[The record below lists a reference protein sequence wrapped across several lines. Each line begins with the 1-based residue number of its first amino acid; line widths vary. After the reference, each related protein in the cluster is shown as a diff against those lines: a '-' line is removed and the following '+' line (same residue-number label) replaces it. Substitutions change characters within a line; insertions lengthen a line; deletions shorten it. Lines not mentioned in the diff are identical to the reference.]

1 MTEPECVALHEA
13 PPEYVDLAN
22 TLAALG
28 EWLFLCGARR
38 GEYPIVFSEDGFGL
52 RKMEERIRQAL
63 VSGKIR
69 GYFQEGSEFFELPEP
84 LWKYDTAWKAV
95 RTGRPLEIP
104 KETTEVMFRPLVKY
118 AEIFSV
124 AFPDKDQPPSPSAEA
139 TASAPRPP
147 QPTAPSAEST
157 EPGQDDGSP
166 PPYLVFMLRI
176 AEELRLDGRR
186 ISKKT
191 IYDYLEENWPPE
203 LGPPTR
209 AKLTKMATFLGNP
222 EHEKGGL
229 LPANYQGP
237 RAKR

>member
-1 MTEPECVALHEA
+1 M
-13 PPEYVDLAN
+13 
-22 TLAALG
+22 
-28 EWLFLCGARR
+28 
-38 GEYPIVFSEDGFGL
+38 VFSEDGFGL

-84 LWKYDTAWKAV
+84 LWKNDRAWKAV
-95 RTGRPLEIP
+95 RTGTPLLEITM
-104 KETTEVMFRPLVKY
+104 ETTKAMFRPLVKY

-157 EPGQDDGSP
+157 ASGQDDGSP
-166 PPYLVFMLRI
+166 PHTSPSAEAAAPASRPPQPTAQSAESTDSGQRARSLPRYLAFMLRI
-176 AEELRLDGRR
+176 AEELRLDDSRR

-191 IYDYLEENWPPE
+191 LREYLKMHWPPE
-203 LGPPTR
+203 LGPPTE
-209 AKLTKMATFLGNP
+209 AKVTYMATFLGSP

-229 LPANYQGP
+229 LPANYQGL
-237 RAKR
+237 RAKL